1 MYYCLRRNNTFP
13 CHFYLNRSIVSTNMY
28 LSAKLSY
35 FKLVP
40 NITLAT
46 AGNNFGNWA
55 EIVAQ
60 VTSRAPNNSKD
71 AKDMFEKIQPLEN
84 VLIQSQLSSLLT
96 EAKESYA
103 IENLSGIFFGSD
115 YILWIEAENLKHH
128 VEFVLFY
135 ETLSNVRVPWQ
146 TVTECGMTSGLA
158 WKRKVHLTPDKS
170 HFCLSLAGR
179 PFYAKISQIK
189 SGKKTPICPNT
200 LCFFRHLE
208 PTFHFEKTL

>member
-13 CHFYLNRSIVSTNMY
+13 CHLYLKRSVVSTNMY
-28 LSAKLSY
+28 LSAKLSP

-40 NITLAT
+40 NITLVT

-60 VTSRAPNNSKD
+60 VTSRAPNTSID
-71 AKDMFEKIQPLEN
+71 AKQMYEKVQPLGN
-84 VLIQSQLSSLLT
+84 VFIQSQLPSSLT
-96 EAKESYA
+96 KARESH
-103 IENLSGIFFGSD
+103 ILLENLNNIFLGSD
-115 YILWIEAENLKHH
+115 YILWIEGENLKHH

-189 SGKKTPICPNT
+189 SGKKA
-200 LCFFRHLE
+200 LSLSRHNL
-208 PTFHFEKTL
+208 L